1 MEPAK
6 GSFFMVTAAISFVI
20 ICAVWCVGTL
30 VLEWEHT
37 WIAVIAIGGFIGLL
51 VLIGLLRIFIDKR
64 ELTLMEEQ
72 ERPRK
77 NNRETV

>member
-6 GSFFMVTAAISFVI
+6 GSFFMVTAAIAFVL

-51 VLIGLLRIFIDKR
+51 VLVGLLRIFIDKR
-64 ELTLMEEQ
+64 ELSLIEEP
-72 ERPRK
+72 EKPRK
-77 NNRETV
+77 NNGENI